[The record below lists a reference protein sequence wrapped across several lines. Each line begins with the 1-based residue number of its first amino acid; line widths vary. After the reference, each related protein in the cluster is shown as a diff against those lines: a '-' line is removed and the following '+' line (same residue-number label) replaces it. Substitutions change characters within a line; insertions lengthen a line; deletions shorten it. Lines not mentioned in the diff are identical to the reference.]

1 LAKGKIACSF
11 ALCSLPY
18 ALCVIVMW
26 IDDLC
31 QACKGRLIGKE
42 ILSFSK
48 IDSTNREARDR
59 AKGGAPEGLVI
70 LADSQSHGKGR
81 LGRSWESPPGTNLYL
96 SIILR
101 PPVDPSD
108 APQITLL
115 AGVATARALSDV
127 SGLKCLIKWPNDIL
141 LRGKKLAG
149 ILAEMEGEGA
159 RVGFVILGIGVN
171 VNWRREDFPAD
182 LGGTATSLRAESG
195 KEISRAAA
203 AAGILR
209 ELEKEYTAFMREGF
223 SSRLKDEWNR
233 ISWINGKEVTLS
245 LPEGEISGRA
255 LGLDTD
261 GALLLLDGKGKTR
274 RFIAGDVSLRRI
286 NKDEWDA
293 GEQG

>member
-1 LAKGKIACSF
+1 MTW
-11 ALCSLPY
+11 
-18 ALCVIVMW
+18 V
-26 IDDLC
+26 DDLR
-31 QACKGRLIGKE
+31 QACKDRLIGKE
-42 ILSFSK
+42 ILCFSK

-59 AKGGAPEGLVI
+59 AKGGAREGLVI
-70 LADSQSHGKGR
+70 LADSQSRGKGR

-141 LRGKKLAG
+141 LRGRKLAG
-149 ILAEMEGEGA
+149 ILAEMEAEGA
-159 RVGFVILGIGVN
+159 RVGFVILGIGIN

-182 LGGTATSLRAESG
+182 LGVKATSLRAESG
-195 KEISRAAA
+195 KEISRAAVA
-203 AAGILR
+203 AQLLR
-209 ELEKEYTAFMREGF
+209 ELEKEYTAFIREGF
-223 SSRLKDEWNR
+223 SPRLKDEWNR
-233 ISWINGKEVTLS
+233 LSWINGKEVTLS

-274 RFIAGDVSLRRI
+274 RFIAGDVSLRRMD
-286 NKDEWDA
+286 NDKRDTDEQ
-293 GEQG
+293 E